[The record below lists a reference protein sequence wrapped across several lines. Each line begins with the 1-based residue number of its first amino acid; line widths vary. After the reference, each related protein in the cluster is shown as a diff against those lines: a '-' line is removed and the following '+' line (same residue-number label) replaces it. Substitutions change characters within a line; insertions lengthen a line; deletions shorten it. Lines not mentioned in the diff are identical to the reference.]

1 MSKYKLILLLIFW
14 VHFSFAQNKSLDRF
28 FKRAQLD
35 SIEQIV
41 FHENK
46 LTDVQ
51 DQLVTANYYTVQ
63 KKLEKSFEILLS
75 IDTLQLSNKDLA
87 YYHHF
92 LGKAY
97 DHNSNFDLAFKHYQK
112 AQKRYLDIGDKLR
125 YNDLNLGIYYTMFD
139 PTFYSKSQPK
149 YLEAYA
155 ENAKKLDNLNQLCFL
170 EIEKAFNSI
179 EVDTTYQDFLTHLNK
194 AYDYNSQDKNP
205 FTLGILHTY
214 KGMYYTDYIFDK
226 DSAKYYYNKGIRIN
240 RKLGLQNKIRLAYHN
255 LAELERIQGNHS
267 KAINYAKMAIKQ
279 SNKSIDHDLSAYVY
293 ELMADDFMALKK
305 PDSAYVYLEKSM
317 NYLDSL
323 NAQKQN
329 INLTRFQA
337 DKKEKENLILTQKNE
352 QNRIVIYSTF
362 GISAVLLLLSF
373 LYYQNFKRQQL
384 IKQQKSQL
392 KINRTEKK
400 LKEQELKAID
410 ALLEGQEK
418 ERQQIASDL
427 HDHVGANLAS
437 ISAYFEVLKQKM
449 SNTKDAE
456 VFAKTYE
463 LLRSTYKDI
472 RGLSHYKNSEMI
484 ADKIFFVALKDLCQ
498 QIEDL
503 HEIKFKIHSFNT
515 NQKIPQ
521 HLEVGL
527 FRILQE
533 LLANIVKHAKAQ
545 NVEIHVNF
553 YDDSLNIIVEDD
565 GVGFDVEKIENNG
578 MGLSSIKKRLESLN
592 GDMQIDTR
600 INRGTTIILDVKL

>member
-1 MSKYKLILLLIFW
+1 
-14 VHFSFAQNKSLDRF
+14 
-28 FKRAQLD
+28 
-35 SIEQIV
+35 
-41 FHENK
+41 
-46 LTDVQ
+46 
-51 DQLVTANYYTVQ
+51 
-63 KKLEKSFEILLS
+63 
-75 IDTLQLSNKDLA
+75 
-87 YYHHF
+87 
-92 LGKAY
+92 
-97 DHNSNFDLAFKHYQK
+97 
-112 AQKRYLDIGDKLR
+112 
-125 YNDLNLGIYYTMFD
+125 
-139 PTFYSKSQPK
+139 
-149 YLEAYA
+149 
-155 ENAKKLDNLNQLCFL
+155 
-170 EIEKAFNSI
+170 
-179 EVDTTYQDFLTHLNK
+179 
-194 AYDYNSQDKNP
+194 
-205 FTLGILHTY
+205 
-214 KGMYYTDYIFDK
+214 
-226 DSAKYYYNKGIRIN
+226 
-240 RKLGLQNKIRLAYHN
+240 
-255 LAELERIQGNHS
+255 
-267 KAINYAKMAIKQ
+267 
-279 SNKSIDHDLSAYVY
+279 
-293 ELMADDFMALKK
+293 
-305 PDSAYVYLEKSM
+305 M